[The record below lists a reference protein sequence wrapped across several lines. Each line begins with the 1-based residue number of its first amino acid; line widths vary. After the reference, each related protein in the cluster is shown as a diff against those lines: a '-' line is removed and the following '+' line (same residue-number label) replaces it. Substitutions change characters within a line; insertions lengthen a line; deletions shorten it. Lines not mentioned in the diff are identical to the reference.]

1 MWNGMVRK
9 CFLEGLGSKELRG
22 LGQAERG
29 HWGVGGEGGTEAK
42 AGRLEGQWEGKQA
55 GYRGAGLQTAREGS
69 WERKW
74 GALQAPREVT

>member
-1 MWNGMVRK
+1 MEWNGQEV
-9 CFLEGLGSKELRG
+9 FFGGAGLQRVERAW
-22 LGQAERG
+22 LGRERALG
-29 HWGVGGEGGTEAK
+29 GGGEGGTEAK

>member
-29 HWGVGGEGGTEAK
+29 HWGVAGKGAQRQRLGGWRGSGRESRLGTEEPGCRRPEK
-42 AGRLEGQWEGKQA
+42 AHGRGNGEPCRLPEK
-55 GYRGAGLQTAREGS
+55 
-69 WERKW
+69 
-74 GALQAPREVT
+74 